1 MPYCKVNVCVTLLQI
16 SLITIRRQKERVK
29 VVGGRAAAAFRRATM
44 SYAMMCLQKR
54 TSVFT
59 PLLPPRFTSRSLLR
73 RRAARSLQS

>member
-44 SYAMMCLQKR
+44 S
-54 TSVFT
+54 
-59 PLLPPRFTSRSLLR
+59 
-73 RRAARSLQS
+73 